1 MDFKSPLFKD
11 IYNRLDVLEDITTL
25 ISESIMD
32 DPPINIKEGGI
43 IRTGYNE
50 EIDRLRNAKT
60 EGKTWLAEMEASEK
74 ESTGIK
80 NLKIKYNKVF
90 GYYIEV
96 SNSFKDQVPD
106 YYVRKQTLTNAE
118 RYTTDKLKELEDVIM
133 RWAPPCENNTEVY
146 IATVEKRS
154 GISRHTILNRNNREQ
169 LIAVV
174 AAMSYV
180 ENGVPANMDEVRK
193 GWELI

>member
-1 MDFKSPLFKD
+1 M
-11 IYNRLDVLEDITTL
+11 NRLQDKYQNEVVPAMMKEFNYKSVMEVPAIEKVVVNIGVGDAIQNSKLLDEAVEELEKADIVVLNTCA
-25 ISESIMD
+25 
-32 DPPINIKEGGI
+32 
-43 IRTGYNE
+43 IRE
-50 EIDRLRNAKT
+50 NAH
-60 EGKTWLAEMEASEK
+60 
-74 ESTGIK
+74 
-80 NLKIKYNKVF
+80 NKVF

-133 RWAPPCENNTEVY
+133 RWAPPCENNTDVY

-154 GISRHTILNRNNREQ
+154 GISRHTVLNRNNREQ